1 MHSGI
6 QNMKQ
11 NFPVARTFCHM
22 VFKTEVKTKH
32 QLTTANPSHLIESL
46 EIATIEVISRDSI
59 DKGSMTLSITTF
71 SNSESLKNDMGAGD
85 WNLYI

>member
-22 VFKTEVKTKH
+22 VFKTKH
-32 QLTTANPSHLIESL
+32 QLTTANPSHLIESW
-46 EIATIEVISRDSI
+46 EIATIEAISRDSI

-85 WNLYI
+85 WHLDI